1 MDLECATTILPHT
14 ELCMNNKW
22 EEAQMD
28 TEMSVVLAVGT
39 PIEPMGFWNINIG
52 LFNKQEA
59 YMYVQYFL
67 IAIVLENIKHSKP
80 TRTHQY

>member
-59 YMYVQYFL
+59 HMYV
-67 IAIVLENIKHSKP
+67 
-80 TRTHQY
+80 